1 MKSPRQPL
9 RVLLVEDSPDDADL
23 VLYELNEGGFDVDCS
38 RVETGAAMCAALAE
52 DIWDVVISDFNLP
65 RFSTREALA
74 VLREVD
80 ADIPFI
86 IVSGCIGEE
95 SAIALM
101 KEGVSD
107 FVMKDKLARLVPA
120 IERELQD
127 ASMRREH
134 RRAQEA
140 LREREQ
146 RYRGIFDNV
155 LDTLFLLEVTADV
168 RFRNLEVNPAFE
180 KSSGMSSAAL
190 VGKFIEETVP
200 EEIAQAVIAKYRRC
214 VAAGKV
220 TDEEIT
226 LELPNGIRHYHSS
239 LIPVRDEGGRIHRII
254 GISRDITERKQAESD
269 LLKSRTEL
277 RELTAYLQTVREEE
291 RTRIAREL
299 HDELG
304 QMLTGVKLD
313 AMWIS
318 SHLPASQLSGENPD
332 IASKVAAMSQ
342 LIDETLDAMRRVA
355 ADLRPVML
363 DDLGLVAA
371 IEWLTEEF
379 GKRTGISVQLERE
392 VGQPKF
398 GCGGRCERDGCSL
411 EPDVATAA
419 FRIVQECL
427 TNVARHAQAT
437 HVQVFFKC
445 RDGQLKIWV
454 SDDGKGISEDHE
466 RKRNSYGIIGMQER
480 AHSLGGTLEV
490 SSVGGKGISVKVVL
504 PIKAVSCAGGAQ

>member
-1 MKSPRQPL
+1 MNLPRKPL
-9 RVLLVEDSPDDADL
+9 RVLLVEDSRDDADL
-23 VLYELNEGGFDVDCS
+23 LLLELDEGGFDVACT
-38 RVETGAAMCAALAE
+38 RVDTGETMRAALAGGS
-52 DIWDVVISDFNLP
+52 WDVAISDFNLP
-65 RFSTREALA
+65 RFDTREALA
-74 VLREVD
+74 VLREAD

-107 FVMKDKLARLVPA
+107 FVMKDQLARLAPV

-127 ASMRREH
+127 ATARRE
-134 RRAQEA
+134 RRQAQVA

-155 LDTLFLLEVTADV
+155 LDSIFLLEVTNDG

-180 KSSGMSSAAL
+180 KSSGMSSSAL

-200 EEIAQAVIAKYRRC
+200 EETAQLVIAKYRRC
-214 VAAGKV
+214 VEAGTV
-220 TDEEIT
+220 TNEEIT
-226 LELPNGIRHYHSS
+226 LELPSGIRHYHSS
-239 LIPVRDEGGRIHRII
+239 LIPVRDDSGRIHRII
-254 GISRDITERKQAESD
+254 GISRDITERKQAERD

-277 RELTAYLQTVREEE
+277 RELAAYLQTVREEE

-313 AMWIS
+313 AMWVA
-318 SHLPASQLSGENPD
+318 SHLPAGQPEM
-332 IASKVAAMSQ
+332 ASKVAAMSG

-363 DDLGLVAA
+363 DDLGLLAA
-371 IEWLTEEF
+371 VEWLTEEF
-379 GKRTGISVQLERE
+379 GKRTGISVHLEIDVE
-392 VGQPKF
+392 HGECDCQ
-398 GCGGRCERDGCSL
+398 GGEGDL
-411 EPDVATAA
+411 EATVATAV

-427 TNVARHAQAT
+427 TNVARHAEAG
-437 HVQVFFKC
+437 HVLISLGCHDDK
-445 RDGQLKIWV
+445 LMLLL
-454 SDDGKGISEDHE
+454 SDDGKGMPVDAEG
-466 RKRNSYGIIGMQER
+466 KRGSYGIIGMRER
-480 AHSLGGTLEV
+480 VHGLGGKLSLLSIPGEGTAV
-490 SSVGGKGISVKVVL
+490 VAIIPVK
-504 PIKAVSCAGGAQ
+504 PNGFAGAVQ